1 MGSEAIN
8 SVFGKKLIDEGI
20 KQIPNIYKYM
30 TSKIKNKNVQRA
42 LNSNLTNIVVD
53 KTQNRAKK
61 QLINLFGGAKKKKK
75 KKKMAKEISNFQIE
89 NALENINDEN
99 INDNFV
105 DVFPSNHMNKFI
117 NHAAMISE
125 KKENTPSL

>member
-20 KQIPNIYKYM
+20 KQMPNIYKYM

-61 QLINLFGGAKKKKK
+61 SLSNLFGGAKKKKK
-75 KKKMAKEISNFQIE
+75 KKWQRKSVTFK
-89 NALENINDEN
+89 L
-99 INDNFV
+99 
-105 DVFPSNHMNKFI
+105 K
-117 NHAAMISE
+117 
-125 KKENTPSL
+125 TP